1 MPTTRAAFWTQEV
14 EPCVRGTIR
23 PREPELLYGKN
34 VSGELANHLGVDR
47 AHKLIRKWDATH
59 AAVHDS
65 QKLEDLLDLSNTGN
79 GGVDVIAELQQQ
91 WRRDLEQVQ
100 QRFLDMLVRAALPG
114 EIAEQRIFSLNARLN
129 ITEAKIERRL
139 TFTSVVRRLLLPI
152 STSGMP
158 DSVRS
163 TSSGH
168 RDSLAH
174 GSFRPDCVCRAGAS
188 PLAL

>member
-1 MPTTRAAFWTQEV
+1 MASRYSISLKAWARVVESMISECRCSRLPAPYENGAPSYEELSAFT
-14 EPCVRGTIR
+14 EP
-23 PREPELLYGKN
+23 
-34 VSGELANHLGVDR
+34 
-47 AHKLIRKWDATH
+47 
-59 AAVHDS
+59 
-65 QKLEDLLDLSNTGN
+65 QKDYL
-79 GGVDVIAELQQQ
+79 VDVIAELQQQ

-139 TFTSVVRRLLLPI
+139 TFTSVVRRLLPPI

-188 PLAL
+188 RLAL